1 MVFTPAWRWACILL
15 GEILGADGE
24 RYDLQLKGSGPTPY
38 SRSGDGRSA
47 LGPVLREYLVSEAMA
62 KLGVPTTRALCAVTT
77 GEQVARDTLVA
88 GGIITR
94 VAKGFVRV
102 GSFEYFARQGNYD
115 AVKELADYEI
125 KRHFIKAKKADNP
138 YEAFLVNVIDKQAKL
153 IARWMQLGFIHGVM
167 NTDNMAITGET
178 IDYGPCAFMDEFSH
192 NRVYSSIDR
201 NGRYAYNNQPHI
213 GQWNLVRFAE
223 TLLPLFMDK
232 KQDASEKQAH
242 ETELDDEKQKKAA
255 VGIAQDLLN
264 TYEAQYQA
272 YWLSG
277 FRQKLGLDVP
287 QESDVTLI
295 EDLLNCMESN
305 QADFTL
311 TFYYLSQLGKQ
322 ASKADGA
329 LQQLFSTPDSVKI
342 WLKKWRSRLDKEFL
356 NDTERQKLM
365 KAVNPVYIPRNHQIE
380 RAIRAAEDN
389 NDFSVFHALHEVL
402 QNPFEHQADK
412 ESYMLPPLEEE
423 IVHQTFCGT

>member
-1 MVFTPAWRWACILL
+1 
-15 GEILGADGE
+15 
-24 RYDLQLKGSGPTPY
+24 
-38 SRSGDGRSA
+38 
-47 LGPVLREYLVSEAMA
+47 
-62 KLGVPTTRALCAVTT
+62 
-77 GEQVARDTLVA
+77 
-88 GGIITR
+88 
-94 VAKGFVRV
+94 
-102 GSFEYFARQGNYD
+102 
-115 AVKELADYEI
+115 
-125 KRHFIKAKKADNP
+125 
-138 YEAFLVNVIDKQAKL
+138 
-153 IARWMQLGFIHGVM
+153 
-167 NTDNMAITGET
+167 
-178 IDYGPCAFMDEFSH
+178 
-192 NRVYSSIDR
+192 
-201 NGRYAYNNQPHI
+201 NNQPHI